1 VSTSTGVPAAAGR
14 QDRRGPAQL
23 TDATRRPRIA
33 GSRPA
38 IGICGSY
45 GGLNVGDEAILTV
58 ALEQLRREVP
68 GVELTVFTR
77 NCEHTRQHH
86 DVERCIDARSA
97 LRDEL
102 TAEIERLD
110 LLLLGG
116 GGILYD
122 REAEYYLHLPRI
134 AQARGV
140 RTATYAIGAGPL
152 ERRGERSAV
161 ADVLNGMARITVR
174 DVRDRRLLEEI
185 GVDREIV
192 VTADPALL
200 LEPVPRSSAL
210 DREGIRSGRR
220 LVGMSVREPGG
231 AAADVEDGVYHSLL
245 AHAGDYAAERFD
257 ADVVFIPMERRD
269 VKEAHR
275 VISEMGLP
283 DRASV
288 LKANVGPREMLD
300 LISQL
305 DMAIGMRLHFI
316 IFAALSGLPVLAL
329 PYAPKV
335 TSFLDR
341 IGLPTPRLV
350 EREHAGVLLAA
361 IDRTWDL
368 RHERGRTVP
377 GEIAAMQQD
386 SRRTPGLI
394 AELLPA
400 DIPHACARAS

>member
-1 VSTSTGVPAAAGR
+1 LNSYTGAPAAGW
-14 QDRRGPAQL
+14 QDRRRAGQL
-23 TDATRRPRIA
+23 TAAASRARA
-33 GSRPA
+33 GSSRPA

-58 ALEQLRREVP
+58 ALNQLRRTVP

-77 NCEHTRQHH
+77 DCEHTEEHH

-102 TAEIERLD
+102 AAEIERLD

-122 REAEYYLHLPRI
+122 REAEHYLHLPRI
-134 AQARGV
+134 AQAMGV
-140 RTATYAIGAGPL
+140 PTATYAIGAGPL

-174 DVRDRRLLEEI
+174 DVRDRRLLEQI
-185 GVDREIV
+185 GVDQEVI

-200 LEPVPRSSAL
+200 LESTPGSTAL
-210 DREGIRSGRR
+210 DDAGIRSGRR

-231 AAADVEDGVYHSLL
+231 AAAEVQDGVYHSLL

-257 ADVVFIPMERRD
+257 ADIVFIPMERRD

-275 VISEMGLP
+275 VIAEMGLP

-288 LKANVGPREMLD
+288 LRASLAPRQMLD
-300 LISQL
+300 VIGQL
-305 DMAIGMRLHFI
+305 DMAIGMRLHFV
-316 IFAALSGLPVLAL
+316 IFAAVSGLPVLAL

-341 IGLPTPRLV
+341 LGLPTPRMV

-361 IDRTWDL
+361 IDRMWDL
-368 RHERGRTVP
+368 RRERARQMP
-377 GEIAAMQQD
+377 AAIAAMQHEA
-386 SRRTPGLI
+386 RRTPHLV
-394 AELLPA
+394 AELLPSERF
-400 DIPHACARAS
+400 HASARAS

>member
-1 VSTSTGVPAAAGR
+1 LGTYAGAPAARWQERHRAG
-14 QDRRGPAQL
+14 QL
-23 TDATRRPRIA
+23 RDAAPRARPT

-58 ALEQLRREVP
+58 ALNQLRRTIP
-68 GVELTVFTR
+68 GVGLTIFTR
-77 NCEHTRQHH
+77 DCDHTAQHH
-86 DVERCIDARSA
+86 DAERCIDARCA

-102 TAEIERLD
+102 AAEVERLD

-122 REAEYYLHLPRI
+122 WEAEHYLHLPRI
-134 AQARGV
+134 AQAMGV

-152 ERRGERSAV
+152 ERRGERKAV

-185 GVDREIV
+185 GVDQEVI

-200 LEPVPRSSAL
+200 LESAPGRDAL
-210 DREGIRSGRR
+210 EREGIRGDRR

-231 AAADVEDGVYHSLL
+231 AAAEVEDGVYHSLL
-245 AHAGDYAAERFD
+245 AHAGDYAADRFD
-257 ADVVFIPMERRD
+257 ADIVFVPMERRD

-275 VISEMGLP
+275 VIAEMGLP

-288 LKANVGPREMLD
+288 LRAPLGPREMLD
-300 LISQL
+300 VIGQL

-316 IFAALSGLPVLAL
+316 IFAALNGLPILAL

-341 IGLPTPRLV
+341 LGLPTPRLV

-361 IDRTWDL
+361 IDRMWDL
-368 RHERGRTVP
+368 RHERARSMP
-377 GEIAAMQQD
+377 AALAAMRHD
-386 SRRTPGLI
+386 ARRTPHLM

-400 DIPHACARAS
+400 ETQDATAQAS